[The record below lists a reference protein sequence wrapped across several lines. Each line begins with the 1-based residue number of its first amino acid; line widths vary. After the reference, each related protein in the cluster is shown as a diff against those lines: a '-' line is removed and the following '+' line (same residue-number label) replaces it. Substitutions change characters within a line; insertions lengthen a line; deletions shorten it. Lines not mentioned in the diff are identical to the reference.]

1 MGMPERDG
9 GLNQMR
15 LSEALWCVGRLVGQ
29 RLRGRRIEI
38 AMEIR
43 QARGL
48 PRGRFEAGRGCLG
61 MYVMGRML
69 DRQTSGTLRV

>member
-1 MGMPERDG
+1 MGMPEEDG

-29 RLRGRRIEI
+29 RPGSPRIEI

-43 QARGL
+43 QARGYQ
-48 PRGRFEAGRGCLG
+48 GGG
-61 MYVMGRML
+61 
-69 DRQTSGTLRV
+69 LRREGAFGACM